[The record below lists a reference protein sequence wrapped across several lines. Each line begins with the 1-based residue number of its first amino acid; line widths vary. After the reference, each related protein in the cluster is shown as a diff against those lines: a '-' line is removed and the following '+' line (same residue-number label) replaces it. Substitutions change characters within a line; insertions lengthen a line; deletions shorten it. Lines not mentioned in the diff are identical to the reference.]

1 MNKKT
6 YLQLQPEERLT
17 IASMKQQGLSV
28 RAIARTLRRAA
39 STISRELERNAC
51 PVRGYASAPAQV
63 LSQNRRVAA
72 RAPRK
77 LDERGALWPVDDIQ
91 GGRAAGYA

>member
-39 STISRELERNAC
+39 STVSRELERNAC
-51 PVRGYASAPAQV
+51 PVGGYASAPAQV

-77 LDERGALWPVDDIQ
+77 LDERGVLLPIRREPFVCQ
-91 GGRAAGYA
+91 CT